1 MGSEITIMNISEYM
15 PFILSLL
22 GLILIVFSNN
32 IMGTFISLADGS
44 FDKEISKKGLIKATG
59 ILLGLMIGYVAGIA
73 VPDMSIGMINGES
86 MTMMQAVSA
95 IVTGAYALYAYKFV
109 QKCIE
114 ALQLKIT
121 ISSIAQDGEIDNV
134 SSSQRGS

>member
-1 MGSEITIMNISEYM
+1 MNISEYM

-32 IMGTFISLADGS
+32 IMGTFISLANGS

-59 ILLGLMIGYVAGIA
+59 ILLGLIIGYVAGIA

-109 QKCIE
+109 QKCVE

-121 ISSIAQDGEIDNV
+121 TSSIAQDGEIDNV

>member
-1 MGSEITIMNISEYM
+1 MNISEYM

-109 QKCIE
+109 QKCVE

-121 ISSIAQDGEIDNV
+121 TSSIAQDGEIDNV

>member
-1 MGSEITIMNISEYM
+1 MNISEYM

-32 IMGTFISLADGS
+32 IMGTFISLANGS

-59 ILLGLMIGYVAGIA
+59 ILLGLIIGYVAGIA

-109 QKCIE
+109 QKCVE
-114 ALQLKIT
+114 ALKLKIT
-121 ISSIAQDGEIDNV
+121 ASSIAQDGEIDNI

>member
-1 MGSEITIMNISEYM
+1 MNISEYM

-32 IMGTFISLADGS
+32 IMGTFISLANGS
-44 FDKEISKKGLIKATG
+44 FDKEISKKGLIKAIG

-86 MTMMQAVSA
+86 MTMMQAISA

-109 QKCIE
+109 QKCVE

-121 ISSIAQDGEIDNV
+121 TSSIAQDGEIDNV
-134 SSSQRGS
+134 SLSQRGS

>member
-1 MGSEITIMNISEYM
+1 MNISDYM

-32 IMGTFISLADGS
+32 IMGTFISLANGS

-95 IVTGAYALYAYKFV
+95 VVTGAYALYAYKFV
-109 QKCIE
+109 QKCVE

-121 ISSIAQDGEIDNV
+121 TSSISQDGEIDNI

>member
-1 MGSEITIMNISEYM
+1 MNISEYM

-59 ILLGLMIGYVAGIA
+59 ILLGLIIGYIAGIA

-114 ALQLKIT
+114 ALQLKIAT
-121 ISSIAQDGEIDNV
+121 GSIVQDGEIDDI
-134 SSSQRGS
+134 SSSKRGS